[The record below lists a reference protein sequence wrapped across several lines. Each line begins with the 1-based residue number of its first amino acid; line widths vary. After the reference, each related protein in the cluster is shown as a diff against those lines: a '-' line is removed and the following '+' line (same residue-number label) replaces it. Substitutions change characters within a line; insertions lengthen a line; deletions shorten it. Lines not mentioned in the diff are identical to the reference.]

1 MLARPSRASG
11 VTLIE
16 LVIGMAI
23 FAGLLALASPS
34 MTSWMQNGQIRV
46 AAMGIQNGLQLAR
59 ITAVQRNTVVSFFL
73 MSSLSNSCVTSTAG
87 PNWVVS
93 LNDPTG
99 QCAAAP
105 DESLAPRIVQVRS
118 GSEGSGNAVL
128 AADQSGISF
137 NGLGRLVSAGA
148 ASRVAI
154 DISNTAGGSCVAS
167 GGSVRCLR
175 VWVSAAGQVRLCD
188 PGAAQSDVRAC

>member
-59 ITAVQRNTVVSFFL
+59 ITAVQRNTVVSFFF
-73 MSSLSNSCVTSTAG
+73 
-87 PNWVVS
+87 
-93 LNDPTG
+93 
-99 QCAAAP
+99 
-105 DESLAPRIVQVRS
+105 DELA
-118 GSEGSGNAVL
+118 E
-128 AADQSGISF
+128 
-137 NGLGRLVSAGA
+137 
-148 ASRVAI
+148 
-154 DISNTAGGSCVAS
+154 
-167 GGSVRCLR
+167 
-175 VWVSAAGQVRLCD
+175 
-188 PGAAQSDVRAC
+188 